1 VIILICLITS
11 WFEIRNGKKCYFQY
25 HINIHI
31 LSQFSTTLEKDFE
44 KGFQSA
50 KIVTPQCLF
59 TYELLT
65 VVDIFVKLYYEKVP
79 YEKFKS
85 TSRL

>member
-1 VIILICLITS
+1 M
-11 WFEIRNGKKCYFQY
+11 EKKCYFQY

-31 LSQFSTTLEKDFE
+31 LSQISITLEKDFE
-44 KGFQSA
+44 KGFQFA

-59 TYELLT
+59 TYELLN
-65 VVDIFVKLYYEKVP
+65 VVDIVVKFYYEKVP

-85 TSRL
+85 TSRLLTVTDKAMDQV